1 MVDVTNEFFE
11 IKQVVTHLDLGLKAY
26 RAATRDEI
34 DATRLLESIQDEFDR
49 LISVAGNTREKVRRG
64 LAEPVIAEG

>member
-1 MVDVTNEFFE
+1 LVDVANEFFE

-49 LISVAGNTREKVRRG
+49 LISIAGDAREKVHRG
-64 LAEPVIAEG
+64 LAEPVTTEG